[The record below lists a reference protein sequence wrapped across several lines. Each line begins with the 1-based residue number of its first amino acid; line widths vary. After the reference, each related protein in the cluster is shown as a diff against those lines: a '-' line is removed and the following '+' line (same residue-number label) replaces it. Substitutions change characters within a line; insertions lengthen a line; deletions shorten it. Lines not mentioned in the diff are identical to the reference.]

1 MLSGYRCTETM
12 FNADVLQKGLWA
24 CEIVLQAA
32 LLVKIVERNLLF
44 GLRWFV
50 AWLAAE
56 VAFAILLIWTPISS
70 VMYFHVWSV
79 AQPLL
84 CILRIAAGWEVV
96 RRIVNIRLGPRFTRY
111 HALAAGILLSSLA
124 LSVFSLRV
132 ETSLFHCSVWTYSI
146 VLLNRSVWT
155 SIAIVAT
162 ALFVTRRLRPA
173 WPFDRNTMAHASLL
187 FALSV
192 VETGRY
198 LTVAYGHGRY
208 NVAANVAAFV
218 MECLLFALWMVWL
231 KPEEEAQ
238 AIQDDEW
245 PLAA

>member
-1 MLSGYRCTETM
+1 M

-24 CEIVLQAA
+24 CEVVLQAA

-70 VMYFHVWSV
+70 VMYFRVWSV
-79 AQPLL
+79 SQPLL
-84 CILRIAAGWEVV
+84 CILRIAAGWEAI
-96 RRIVNIRLGPRFTRY
+96 RRIVNIRQGPHFTRY
-111 HALAAGILLSSLA
+111 HALAAGTLVSSLA
-124 LSVFSLRV
+124 LSVLSLRV
-132 ETSLFHCSVWTYSI
+132 ETSLFHVSVWSYSI
-146 VLLNRSVWT
+146 VLLNRCVWT
-155 SIAIVAT
+155 SIAIVAA
-162 ALFVTRRLRPA
+162 ALFVTRRVLPA
-173 WPFDRNTMAHASLL
+173 WTFDRNTMVHASLL

-208 NVAANVAAFV
+208 NLAANIAAFV
-218 MECLLFALWMVWL
+218 LECLLFALWMILL
-231 KPEEEAQ
+231 KPEEEAHTV
-238 AIQDDEW
+238 QDEEW